1 MKTNTRMIR
10 INDEIKKE
18 VSTILRGELKDPRVG
33 VITSVLK
40 VDTTNDLKYCKIFVS
55 ILGDDEKKE
64 EVMQVLNRASGFV
77 RSLIAKRIN
86 LRVTPEIKFILD
98 DSLEYS
104 FKIDK
109 IIREIKDKS
118 SLVEAWNASGRPYYD
133 YSKYNTGRLDA
144 FAQLDVRV
152 DKVFYF
158 RKCMLGIYVDLQNV
172 TFSKLRQPDV
182 LMSTGVIENPSAPP
196 SEQRYKMKYIRQ
208 ASGTLVPTLGVT
220 VEF

>member
-55 ILGDDEKKE
+55 ILGDDE
-64 EVMQVLNRASGFV
+64 MQVLNRASGFV

-109 IIREIKDKS
+109 IIREINDK
-118 SLVEAWNASGRPYYD
+118 
-133 YSKYNTGRLDA
+133 
-144 FAQLDVRV
+144 
-152 DKVFYF
+152 
-158 RKCMLGIYVDLQNV
+158 
-172 TFSKLRQPDV
+172 
-182 LMSTGVIENPSAPP
+182 
-196 SEQRYKMKYIRQ
+196 
-208 ASGTLVPTLGVT
+208 
-220 VEF
+220 

>member
-1 MKTNTRMIR
+1 MIR

-77 RSLIAKRIN
+77 RSLIAKR
-86 LRVTPEIKFILD
+86 VTPEIKFILD

-104 FKIDK
+104 FKINK
-109 IIREIKDKS
+109 IIREINDK
-118 SLVEAWNASGRPYYD
+118 
-133 YSKYNTGRLDA
+133 
-144 FAQLDVRV
+144 
-152 DKVFYF
+152 
-158 RKCMLGIYVDLQNV
+158 
-172 TFSKLRQPDV
+172 
-182 LMSTGVIENPSAPP
+182 
-196 SEQRYKMKYIRQ
+196 
-208 ASGTLVPTLGVT
+208 
-220 VEF
+220 

>member
-1 MKTNTRMIR
+1 M
-10 INDEIKKE
+10 
-18 VSTILRGELKDPRVG
+18 LLQAF
-33 VITSVLK
+33 LK

-109 IIREIKDKS
+109 IIREINDK
-118 SLVEAWNASGRPYYD
+118 
-133 YSKYNTGRLDA
+133 
-144 FAQLDVRV
+144 
-152 DKVFYF
+152 
-158 RKCMLGIYVDLQNV
+158 
-172 TFSKLRQPDV
+172 
-182 LMSTGVIENPSAPP
+182 
-196 SEQRYKMKYIRQ
+196 
-208 ASGTLVPTLGVT
+208 
-220 VEF
+220 